1 MPKSIINLND
11 IPKSVINLN
20 DRGEHQGYQALFFSN
35 GRVPVRRGTYKRNIP
50 VSYYEYHGLQRVIFY
65 IR

>member
-11 IPKSVINLN
+11 Q
-20 DRGEHQGYQALFFSN
+20 GEQQGYQALFFSE
-35 GRVPVRRGTYKRNIP
+35 GRMPVRRGNYKRDIP
-50 VSYYEYHGLQRVIFY
+50 YSYYEYHGLQRVIFY

>member
-1 MPKSIINLND
+1 MPKE
-11 IPKSVINLN
+11 VINLN
-20 DRGEHQGYQALFFSN
+20 DRGEQQGYQALFFSN

>member
-11 IPKSVINLN
+11 RS
-20 DRGEHQGYQALFFSN
+20 EQQGYQALFFSN
-35 GRVPVRRGTYKRNIP
+35 GRVPVRRGTYKRNKP
-50 VSYYEYHGLQRVIFY
+50 YSYSEYHGMESVIFY

>member
-11 IPKSVINLN
+11 
-20 DRGEHQGYQALFFSN
+20 RGEQQGYQALFFSE
-35 GRVPVRRGTYKRNIP
+35 GRMPVRRGTYKRDIP

>member
-1 MPKSIINLND
+1 MPKSIIK
-11 IPKSVINLN
+11 IINLN
-20 DRGEHQGYQALFFSN
+20 DQGEQQGYQALFFSE
-35 GRVPVRRGTYKRNIP
+35 GRLPVRRGTYKRNIP